1 MLRNLIGSN
10 YVTEIY
16 KLGANDLKRGTIV
29 TKTLSTA
36 TADKASDKGVEV
48 YVLDFD
54 YQPTGAMANVDVS
67 AYDVIAD
74 TVKAGTN
81 GILVKYGIGCQFA
94 SDQVDV
100 TAPIVAGDYLI
111 AGTTTTAGK
120 LIKATTGKVTPFR
133 YAGIYL
139 DGSKTLYQ
147 IEIVEPKT
155 V

>member
-1 MLRNLIGSN
+1 MLRNIIGSGFT
-10 YVTEIY
+10 TEIY

-54 YQPTGAMANVDVS
+54 YQPTGALANVDVS
-67 AYDVIAD
+67 AYDVVAD
-74 TVKAGTN
+74 TVKAGTY
-81 GILVKYGIGCQFA
+81 GILVKYNVGHQFA
-94 SDQVDV
+94 TDQVDV

-111 AGTTTTAGK
+111 AGTGATAGK
-120 LIKATTGKVTPFR
+120 FIKAVATKVTPFR
-133 YAGIYL
+133 YADIYL

-147 IEIVEPKT
+147 IEVVEPKT